1 MLPALDRLTPVPPL
15 PWLGREIEAR
25 TMAGDVVLE
34 LHSRGGWVARAALDR
49 LRRAFAIETT
59 ALTRLVAE
67 IVLRPPDLRHLDA
80 AVSAIVVG
88 HPGARG
94 RPSPPARG
102 LYSSRC
108 ATCGASVVVDE
119 FIWDIDASD
128 PSRKSLPLRPRAARM
143 GDRPTSIPMTSTTP
157 ARSIRWRRARP
168 SVPASRRRA
177 TTIRSPTTSSR
188 CSHRARSSPWPR
200 SSTASRARAGP
211 LRSRPPSGSR
221 SRT

>member
-1 MLPALDRLTPVPPL
+1 MADPTTPSTAAPRGPHLPALDRLTPVPPL

-80 AVSAIVVG
+80 AVSAIASDTQALEG
-88 HPGARG
+88 GLRHQLD
-94 RPSPPARG
+94 G

-128 PSRKSLPLRPRAARM
+128 PSRKSYRCARVPLGRAT
-143 GDRPTSIPMTSTTP
+143 D
-157 ARSIRWRRARP
+157 
-168 SVPASRRRA
+168 RRR
-177 TTIRSPTTSSR
+177 SR
-188 CSHRARSSPWPR
+188 
-200 SSTASRARAGP
+200 
-211 LRSRPPSGSR
+211 
-221 SRT
+221 